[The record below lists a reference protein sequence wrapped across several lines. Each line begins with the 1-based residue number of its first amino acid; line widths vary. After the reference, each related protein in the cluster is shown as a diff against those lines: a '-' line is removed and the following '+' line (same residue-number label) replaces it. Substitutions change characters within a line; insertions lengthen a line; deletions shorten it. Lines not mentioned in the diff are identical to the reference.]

1 MTWLDL
7 KENIR
12 ALGFDDE
19 MPDELIT
26 SANRAINVIFKT
38 IVESHVDYFR
48 MIYDDEE
55 WEPVLPKEITEE
67 TAEETVID
75 MPEKIIDLIPLLAA
89 HYAWLDDDI
98 QKATMYYNEYDDIR
112 NLLVADMER
121 PREYS
126 FYGGLGW

>member
-55 WEPVLPKEITEE
+55 WEPVLPEEITDE
-67 TAEETVID
+67 TADETVID

>member
-48 MIYDDEE
+48 TIYDDEE

>member
-48 MIYDDEE
+48 TIYDDEE
-55 WEPVLPKEITEE
+55 WEPVLPEEITDE
-67 TAEETVID
+67 TADETVID

>member
-55 WEPVLPKEITEE
+55 WEPVLPEEITEE

>member
-55 WEPVLPKEITEE
+55 WEPVLPKEITDE
-67 TAEETVID
+67 TADETVID

>member
-38 IVESHVDYFR
+38 VVESHVEYFR
-48 MIYDDEE
+48 MIYEDEE
-55 WEPVLPKEITEE
+55 WIPVLPKEITDE
-67 TAEETVID
+67 TPDEYIID
-75 MPEKIIDLIPLLAA
+75 MPVKVLDLIPLLAA

>member
-38 IVESHVDYFR
+38 VVESHVEYFR
-48 MIYDDEE
+48 MIYEDEE
-55 WEPVLPKEITEE
+55 WIPVLPNEITDE
-67 TAEETVID
+67 TPDEYIID
-75 MPEKIIDLIPLLAA
+75 MPVKVLDLIPLLAA

-98 QKATMYYNEYDDIR
+98 QKATMYYNEYDDIK
-112 NLLVADMER
+112 NLLVLDMER
-121 PREYS
+121 PQNIT

>member
-38 IVESHVDYFR
+38 VVESHVEYFR
-48 MIYDDEE
+48 TIYEDEE
-55 WEPVLPKEITEE
+55 WIPVLPNEITDE
-67 TAEETVID
+67 TPDEYIID
-75 MPEKIIDLIPLLAA
+75 MPVKVLDLIPLLAA

-98 QKATMYYNEYDDIR
+98 QKATMYYNEYDDIK
-112 NLLVADMER
+112 NLLVLDMER
-121 PREYS
+121 PQNIT

>member
-38 IVESHVDYFR
+38 VVESHVEYFR
-48 MIYDDEE
+48 MIYEDEE
-55 WEPVLPKEITEE
+55 WIPVLPKEITDE
-67 TAEETVID
+67 TPDEYIID
-75 MPEKIIDLIPLLAA
+75 MPVKVLDLIPLLAA

-98 QKATMYYNEYDDIR
+98 QKATMYYNEYDDIK
-112 NLLVADMER
+112 NLLVLDMER
-121 PREYS
+121 PQNIT